1 MREIPARASSVQAVR
16 MTDTS
21 VIRERFTAVERELN
35 ERSRRLLAAAEAK
48 TAGYGGITA
57 VSRATGVAR
66 STIGRG
72 LKDLATPGSL
82 SGDVRR
88 PGGGG
93 PTLIAKDPTLL
104 ENLRQLVEPATMG
117 DPMRPLMWVSKSHA
131 KLAAALR
138 EMGHKIA
145 DSSIPKLLGLLKYRR
160 QVNRKTLE
168 GSHNPDRNAQF
179 EHINAAVITTQA
191 AGQPVI
197 SIDTKKKELLGP
209 YKNGGSDYRS
219 QGRPDKVNVHDFVD
233 KELGKAIPYGVYDIA
248 ANAGCVS
255 VGIDNDTAQF
265 AVNSIRRWLELMGR
279 ERYPGMK
286 KLMITADGGGSNGSR
301 VRLFKVELQKLADE
315 AALTLQVCH
324 YPPGTS
330 KWNRIEHRLFCHI
343 TQTWR
348 GKPLT
353 SRETVVE
360 LIASTT
366 TKTGLTVR
374 CELDTRIYPKGLKV
388 EDADMATLNIE
399 GDAFHPE
406 WNYTIYP
413 REPQ

>member
-1 MREIPARASSVQAVR
+1 MREIPARASSVQTAG

-21 VIRERFTAVERELN
+21 VIRERFTAVERGLN

-48 TAGYGGITA
+48 TAGHGGIPA
-57 VSRATGVAR
+57 VSHATGVAR

-72 LKDLATPGSL
+72 LKDLAAPGSL
-82 SGDVRR
+82 SGVIRR

-93 PTLIAKDPTLL
+93 PTLIAKDPALL
-104 ENLRQLVEPATMG
+104 ENLGQLVEPATMG

-168 GSHNPDRNAQF
+168 GSHNPDRDAQF
-179 EHINAAVITTQA
+179 EHINAAVIATQA

-197 SIDTKKKELLGP
+197 SIDTKKKELVGS
-209 YKNGGSDYRS
+209 YKNVGSDYRPE
-219 QGRPDKVNVHDFVD
+219 GCPDKVNVHDFVD
-233 KELGKAIPYGVYDIA
+233 KELGKAIPYGIYDIT

-255 VGIDNDTAQF
+255 VGIDHDTAQF

-279 ERYPGMK
+279 ERYPDMK
-286 KLMITADGGGSNGSR
+286 TLMITADGGGSNGSR

-330 KWNRIEHRLFCHI
+330 KWNKIEHRLFCHI

-374 CELDTRIYPKGLKV
+374 CELDTRVYPKGLKV
-388 EDADMATLNIE
+388 QDADMATLNIA
-399 GDAFHPE
+399 GHAFHPE
-406 WNYTIYP
+406 WNYTISP
-413 REPQ
+413 REPR